1 MSDRP
6 NVLFLM
12 SDEHRADVAGYAG
25 NDVVRTPAL
34 DWLAESGVVFT
45 NAYCPSP
52 ICVPC
57 RQSMAAGQLPRTTGV
72 QRYGEDLP
80 PFSMTFARRLSQY
93 GYATIACGKLHHMGA
108 DQMQGWS
115 QRIGSNTHV
124 DDQHIAGRDEAA
136 FAGQRRHS
144 PYQLRDKD
152 VWEIQAAGVG
162 RGPHTQI
169 EDSHA
174 TQGALDTIDFQF
186 NDPCYD
192 RHAPD
197 VPTMLMVSYNRPHYP
212 YLTDEQRFG
221 YYLSRVPL
229 FLETEA
235 FDHPFLSQ
243 RQVVPGKDVT
253 AREIQRAT
261 AAYYGMIEEIDSD
274 YRRVL
279 DRLEYVGQ
287 NLDDWIIIYCSDHG
301 EMLGEHGIWEKQK
314 FFEASVRVPLIVRW
328 PSRFKPAVVEEN
340 VNLCDLFATLCE
352 LTGVP
357 LPENGQTV
365 NGAGLDSRSV
375 VPLMEGRAD
384 AWHQQYHNET
394 ISQFFGTNLMIK
406 RDALKYQVYDRPDCA
421 DQPEVLFDLDADPS
435 ESRNL
440 IGESQYAQAVTSFRQ
455 RAVEL
460 GFGPDATSDYQNAG
474 YC

>member
-1 MSDRP
+1 
-6 NVLFLM
+6 
-12 SDEHRADVAGYAG
+12 
-25 NDVVRTPAL
+25 
-34 DWLAESGVVFT
+34 
-45 NAYCPSP
+45 
-52 ICVPC
+52 
-57 RQSMAAGQLPRTTGV
+57 
-72 QRYGEDLP
+72 
-80 PFSMTFARRLSQY
+80 
-93 GYATIACGKLHHMGA
+93 
-108 DQMQGWS
+108 
-115 QRIGSNTHV
+115 
-124 DDQHIAGRDEAA
+124 
-136 FAGQRRHS
+136 
-144 PYQLRDKD
+144 
-152 VWEIQAAGVG
+152 
-162 RGPHTQI
+162 
-169 EDSHA
+169 
-174 TQGALDTIDFQF
+174 
-186 NDPCYD
+186 
-192 RHAPD
+192 
-197 VPTMLMVSYNRPHYP
+197 
-212 YLTDEQRFG
+212 
-221 YYLSRVPL
+221 
-229 FLETEA
+229 
-235 FDHPFLSQ
+235 
-243 RQVVPGKDVT
+243 
-253 AREIQRAT
+253 
-261 AAYYGMIEEIDSD
+261 MIEEIDSD